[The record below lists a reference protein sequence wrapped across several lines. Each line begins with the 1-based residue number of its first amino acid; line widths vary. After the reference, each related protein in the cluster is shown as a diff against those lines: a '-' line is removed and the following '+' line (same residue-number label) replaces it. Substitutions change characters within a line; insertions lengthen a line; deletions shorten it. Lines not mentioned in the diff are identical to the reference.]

1 MSESIT
7 NADIMTEVADLRKR
21 VSQLENYETETMNRI
36 NTLEFQVGALHGKDQ
51 SGVGTM
57 PQPNTYDEWKNFGK
71 LWLEG
76 DTVLQWFDTN
86 TNADHE
92 WFDFEGDGAFYPYDE
107 NLVIRIKPV
116 QGDERP

>member
-76 DTVLQWFDTN
+76 DTVLQWFD
-86 TNADHE
+86 HKHK
-92 WFDFEGDGAFYPYDE
+92 
-107 NLVIRIKPV
+107 R
-116 QGDERP
+116 RPRMV

>member
-1 MSESIT
+1 VSESIT
-7 NADIMTEVADLRKR
+7 NADIMTEVASLRAR
-21 VSQLENYETETMNRI
+21 ISQVENYETETMNRI
-36 NTLEFQVGALHGKDQ
+36 DTLMMLVGALHGKDQ

-76 DTVLQWFDTN
+76 GTVLQWFDTS

-92 WFDFEGDGAFYPYDE
+92 WLDIEKDDCWYPYDE

-116 QGDERP
+116 QGDEWV

>member
-76 DTVLQWFDTN
+76 DTVLQWFD
-86 TNADHE
+86 
-92 WFDFEGDGAFYPYDE
+92 FEQDDCWYRYDE
-107 NLVIRIKPV
+107 NTVIRIKPV
-116 QGDERP
+116 QGDEWP